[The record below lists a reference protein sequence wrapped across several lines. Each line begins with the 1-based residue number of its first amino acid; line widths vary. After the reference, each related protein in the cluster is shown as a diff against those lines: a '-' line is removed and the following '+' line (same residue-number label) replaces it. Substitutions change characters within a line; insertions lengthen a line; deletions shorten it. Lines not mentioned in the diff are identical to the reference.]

1 MMTIMMVV
9 VRMMKIL
16 MIDDDDCSGTKF
28 TKFRVYH
35 TNNTFMRGLMK
46 NKDHDMLMMTLLVI
60 KIMMVEMIIKMMMM
74 IV

>member
-1 MMTIMMVV
+1 MMTIMMMV

-28 TKFRVYH
+28 MKFRVYH
-35 TNNTFMRGLMK
+35 TTNTFMRGLMK